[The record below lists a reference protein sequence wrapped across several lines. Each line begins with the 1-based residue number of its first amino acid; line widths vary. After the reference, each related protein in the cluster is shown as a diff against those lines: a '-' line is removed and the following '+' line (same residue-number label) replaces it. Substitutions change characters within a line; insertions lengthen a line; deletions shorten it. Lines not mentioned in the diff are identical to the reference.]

1 MNELVEI
8 IEKSAVEKPT
18 ADILQNSFAPLFD
31 KASEWAE
38 EAKAI
43 VVTDAEQ
50 KDLMAKAREIRL
62 SLKDIRVTADKKR
75 KELKEDSLRYGKAV
89 QGVYNVIEFLIT
101 PLEKHLENQERFAER
116 QEEKKRL
123 LIKEA
128 REEECAVYSEFIP
141 AGLDFGYMTETDYQR
156 LLTGFKVQ
164 QQLKEDALKK
174 EAEEKAAAE
183 QKRLEEQ
190 ERIKAENERLKKE
203 AEEKEKV
210 LAEER
215 AALKAEREARE
226 KAEQK
231 RKDAEKKLQ
240 EEKELEEKRIK
251 AEKEAARK
259 ANNAPDR
266 EKIAKFISD
275 LSLLQYPEVKTADS
289 KKIIDFARAEIGKIS
304 AQLSNKISQL

>member
-8 IEKSAVEKPT
+8 IQKSSVEKPT

-31 KASEWAE
+31 KAKAWAD
-38 EAKAI
+38 EAKEI
-43 VVTDAEQ
+43 VVTDSEQ
-50 KDLMAKAREIRL
+50 KDLMIKAREIRL

-89 QGVYNVIEFLIT
+89 QGVYNVIEFLIA
-101 PLEKHLENQERFAER
+101 PIEKHLENQERFVER

-128 REEECAVYSEFIP
+128 REEECRIYSEFIP
-141 AGLDFGYMTETDYQR
+141 AGLDFGFMTETDYQR

-164 QQLKEDALKK
+164 QQLKEDAIKK

-190 ERIKAENERLKKE
+190 QKIKEENERLKKE

-226 KAEQK
+226 KAEQEK
-231 RKDAEKKLQ
+231 KDAEAKILQ
-240 EEKELEEKRIK
+240 EKEIEEKRIK

-266 EKIAKFISD
+266 EKIVKFISD
-275 LSLLQYPEVKTADS
+275 LSLIQYPDVKSADAN
-289 KKIIDFARAEIGKIS
+289 KIIDFARAEIGKIS
-304 AQLSNKISQL
+304 AQLSNKIAQL